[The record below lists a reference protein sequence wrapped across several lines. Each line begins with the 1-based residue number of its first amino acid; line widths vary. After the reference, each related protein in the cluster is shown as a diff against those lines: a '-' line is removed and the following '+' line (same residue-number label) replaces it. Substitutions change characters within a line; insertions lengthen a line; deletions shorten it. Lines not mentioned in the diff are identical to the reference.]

1 MKKINLPFLLSLIL
15 YLIYKL
21 VSHLTGEPIFSLSI
35 FIIPITFLIV
45 NLILRKRIQ
54 FKSWFLSKLNIFL
67 DKEESVIT
75 SDIPPDLLYEKV
87 LLVIDESKFK
97 LIDSITEK
105 FQILTST
112 SPNFWTWGE
121 NIYVEIIEKN
131 NTISEIKITSVTIF
145 GSYSW
150 NRNKKNHQHFCKLF
164 EQSLTI

>member
-1 MKKINLPFLLSLIL
+1 MF

-21 VSHLTGEPIFSLSI
+21 TSHLTGEPILSLLL

-67 DKEESVIT
+67 DKEESVLI

-97 LIDSITEK
+97 RMDSTVEN
-105 FQILTST
+105 FQVLATT

-121 NIYVEIIEKN
+121 NIYVAISKKN
-131 NTISEIKITSVTIF
+131 DTMSEIKITSVTVF

-150 NRNKKNHQHFCKLF
+150 NRNKKNHQHFCESF